1 MNSFANESFMD
12 EMAKAAGKDP
22 YEYRM
27 ALLKDKP
34 RFANVLKMAADKAGW
49 GKPVAGSEKG
59 GRALGI
65 ALMEGY
71 DTYMAQV
78 AEISMNSDGSV
89 KVHKV
94 TVAVDAGQMVNPDTV
109 KAQIQSSIVFGMSAG
124 LMEEITLEKGRVQ
137 QTNFNNFPVLRMNE
151 SPQMEILL
159 VKSTEKPGGIGE
171 PATALVVPAIA
182 NAVATLTGKRVRSL
196 PLTAEAIKS
205 A

>member
-1 MNSFANESFMD
+1 MNSFANESFID

-22 YEYRM
+22 FEFRM

-34 RFANVLKMAADKAGW
+34 RFANVLKLAAEKAGW
-49 GKPVAGSEKG
+49 GKKLPA

-65 ALMEGY
+65 ALQEGY

-78 AEISMNSDGSV
+78 AEVSVGADGV

-94 TVAVDAGQMVNPDTV
+94 TVAVDAGRLVNPDTV
-109 KAQIQSSIVFGMSAG
+109 EAQIQSSIVFGISAG
-124 LMEEITLEKGRVQ
+124 LMEEITVDKGRVQ
-137 QTNFNNFPVLRMNE
+137 QTNFNNFPVVRMNE
-151 SPQMEILL
+151 SPKMDIIL

-196 PLTAEAIKS
+196 PLTADAIK
-205 A
+205 AA